1 MAGLYGDLIAN
12 EIGILIRNV
21 YTGKVDE
28 SFEWKEFTQFHLMTA
43 GRPEDVKR
51 ICVIHTSK
59 EFRCGIGELYIFCF
73 DANKLLQDLVTQG
86 RGPKY
91 RQRSL
96 HSNGE
101 NLEIMQCNEI
111 SSLPSQLKNDASLCI
126 LNTEASWYV
135 SLYIKLNNNVR

>member
-1 MAGLYGDLIAN
+1 
-12 EIGILIRNV
+12 
-21 YTGKVDE
+21 
-28 SFEWKEFTQFHLMTA
+28 MTA

-59 EFRCGIGELYIFCF
+59 EFRCGIGELYVFCL

-96 HSNGE
+96 HFNDE
-101 NLEIMQCNEI
+101 NFEIIQCSEI
-111 SSLPSQLKNDASLCI
+111 SNLPSQLKNDASLCI

-135 SLYIKLNNNVR
+135 LLCIEN